1 MPEQE
6 SRKGFS
12 GLQVFGIAVLVLII
26 AVTGTIFAARA
37 WFFPRPFKPVVLSPQ
52 EENRL
57 EHKLEQLDRPVYKRQ
72 PATNA
77 PKTSKASK
85 ISNAKPQKKDR
96 PAGGRLKPEAY
107 SEEGASREINL
118 SERELNGLL
127 AKNTDLARKMA
138 IDLSEDL
145 VSARLLLPVDQD
157 FPVFGGKTLRVRAGL
172 ELAYRAQRPVVII
185 RGVSIMG
192 VPVPA
197 AWLGGLKNVD
207 LVKEFGG
214 DRGFWKAFSDG
225 VKSITI
231 REGQLHIELK
241 E

>member
-1 MPEQE
+1 MTEQE

-12 GLQVFGIAVLVLII
+12 GLQVFGIAVLVMII
-26 AVTGTIFAARA
+26 AVAGTIFAARV
-37 WFFPRPFKPVVLSPQ
+37 WFFPRPFKPVVLSQQ
-52 EENRL
+52 EEKRL
-57 EHKLEQLDRPVYKRQ
+57 EHKLEQLERPGYKRL
-72 PATNA
+72 PAT
-77 PKTSKASK
+77 KASK
-85 ISNAKPQKKDR
+85 AKPQKNDWLSD
-96 PAGGRLKPEAY
+96 GRLKPEAY

-145 VSARLLLPVDQD
+145 VSARLLLPVDPD
-157 FPVFGGKTLRVRAGL
+157 FPLFGGKTLRVRAGL

-197 AWLGGLKNVD
+197 AWIGGLKNVD
-207 LVKEFGG
+207 LVKEFGS

-225 VKSITI
+225 VESITI
-231 REGQLHIELK
+231 RDGRLHIKLK